1 MPLPKLLLLVLLAG
15 RLANAQI
22 STPTFEV
29 ATIRADQIKGLA
41 PEQDRDLKRRM
52 VQALLADRFH
62 LAVHRETRTLPAYD
76 LILAKNAGTKHLGS
90 GGGMGQA
97 DADAVDA
104 AVSAGE
110 DLEAEAVLFDDFS
123 GEGDVAGDLG
133 DEAAE
138 GGGFVVL
145 R

>member
-1 MPLPKLLLLVLLAG
+1 MS
-15 RLANAQI
+15 R
-22 STPTFEV
+22 
-29 ATIRADQIKGLA
+29 
-41 PEQDRDLKRRM
+41 
-52 VQALLADRFH
+52 
-62 LAVHRETRTLPAYD
+62 
-76 LILAKNAGTKHLGS
+76 
-90 GGGMGQA
+90 GGGGVAEA

-123 GEGDVAGDLG
+123 GERDVAGDLG

-145 R
+145 G